1 MGVYNKTEVQPLL
14 TVTEIAILQYIRY
27 NKAGFEGDAHDFW
40 ELMYVDRG
48 EAAVRLDGKVHT
60 LHAGEILLYAPNT
73 VHCPVGNW
81 EGVAVGFVSFACESP
96 ALWEIADT
104 CMRPDAASRHLL
116 AELFAE
122 GAQYLESM
130 PKGSPL
136 WGQCLKKEMKD
147 YVLQIVRNQVELLLL
162 RLYEQVDL
170 APRVPRSANT
180 ENFDTEIKNNIISY
194 VRENLHVLP
203 SLEKGAAALGIST
216 SKLKAVCRE
225 QFGMGFHAYCNAMRL
240 LEAKRMIRREGMNF
254 TEIAEKLGYSS
265 VHYFSKQFKKMTGVT
280 PTEYGKSVE

>member
-27 NKAGFEGDAHDFW
+27 NKKGFEAEAHDFW
-40 ELMYVDRG
+40 ELMYLDRG
-48 EAAVRLDGKVHT
+48 EAAVWVDGKVHT
-60 LHAGEILLYAPNT
+60 LRAGDILLYAPNAK
-73 VHCPVGNW
+73 HRPVGNW
-81 EGVAVGFVSFACESP
+81 DGTCVGFVSFACDSP

-104 CMRPDAASRHLL
+104 CMHPDAASRHLL

-122 GAQYLESM
+122 GAQYLEPM
-130 PKGSPL
+130 PKGSHL

-170 APRVPRSANT
+170 APRVPRSANM
-180 ENFDTEIKNNIISY
+180 ENFDAEIKNNIISY
-194 VRENLHVLP
+194 VRDNLHALP
-203 SLEKGAAALGIST
+203 PLEKGAAALGIST

-225 QFGMGFHAYCNAMRL
+225 QFGMGFHAYCMEMRL
-240 LEAKRMIRREGMNF
+240 LEAKRMIRREGMTF
-254 TEIAEKLGYSS
+254 TEIAEKLGYPS
-265 VHYFSKQFKKMTGVT
+265 VHYFSKQFKKITGIT